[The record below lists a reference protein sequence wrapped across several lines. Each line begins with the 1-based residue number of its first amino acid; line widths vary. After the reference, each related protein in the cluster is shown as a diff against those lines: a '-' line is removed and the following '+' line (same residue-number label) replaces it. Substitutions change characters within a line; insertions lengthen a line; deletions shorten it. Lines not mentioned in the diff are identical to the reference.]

1 MRQGTDIH
9 DRLLGIDRLGKTG
22 LNVATIDMLHR
33 DRMAAHALHRM
44 QNDETCPIGEKVGNS
59 RAFAFEAHRAV
70 GGTADPGFVLELLR
84 SCSADRLV
92 TDGKA
97 VSQLLNFHSFEGRI
111 VGAPEF
117 IADHVGHR
125 TDCFVSLMTDVTE
138 IASVQLYGNRSGR
151 QQTRL
156 RYWLIGAKQFD

>member
-1 MRQGTDIH
+1 MIGC
-9 DRLLGIDRLGKTG
+9 LGSIVSGKRC
-22 LNVATIDMLHR
+22 LNLAAIDMLHG
-33 DRMAAHALHRM
+33 DRMAAHALNRM
-44 QNDETCPIGEKVGNS
+44 QYDETCPVGEEVGNG
-59 RAFAFEAHRAV
+59 RAFAFETHRAV
-70 GGTADPGFVLELLR
+70 SGTADPGFVLELLR

-97 VSQLLNFHSFEGRI
+97 VSRLLNFHSFEGRI

-117 IADHVGHR
+117 VADHVGHG
-125 TDCFVSLMTDVTE
+125 TDCFVSLVTDVTE